1 MQEHNEKERQ
11 ILEHVPGYGGISFR
25 SAADF
30 KRREQKPGPMQVHI
44 NAREMEQMDASAP
57 ASHG

>member
-11 ILEHVPGYGGISFR
+11 ILERVPGYGGISLG

-30 KRREQKPGPMQVHI
+30 KRREQKPGPMHVHI
-44 NAREMEQMDASAP
+44 DARETDQMDALAP
-57 ASHG
+57 AFHG